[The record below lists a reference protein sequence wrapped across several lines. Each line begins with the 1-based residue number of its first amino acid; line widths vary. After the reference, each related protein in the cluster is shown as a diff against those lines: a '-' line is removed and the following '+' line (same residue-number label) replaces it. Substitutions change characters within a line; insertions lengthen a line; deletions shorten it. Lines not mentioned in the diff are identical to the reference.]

1 MSNRKLS
8 KLLEIDMQLA
18 KGGLSKEEEMKL
30 EAKKWQIMNSG
41 DMGFKIF
48 LVSFVLFLSL
58 TAFIFLQ

>member
-1 MSNRKLS
+1 
-8 KLLEIDMQLA
+8 MQLE

-41 DMGFKIF
+41 DTGFKIF
-48 LVSFVLFLSL
+48 LVSLVLLLSL